1 MSRPRRSPEEVAES
15 RAASK
20 ARSRAR
26 ALAAGLRAN
35 GSPRTTGTPGRKP
48 LSPEQDAARKS
59 LRAVWAAADAAP
71 TAALLAAV
79 ADAEARARA
88 VGLTWTVRDD
98 GRRGEVLA
106 AA

>member
-35 GSPRTTGTPGRKP
+35 GSPRTEGKPGRKP
-48 LSPEQDAARKS
+48 LSPEQEAARKA
-59 LRAVWAAADAAP
+59 LRAVWKAADAAP
-71 TAALLAAV
+71 APALIAAV
-79 ADAEARARA
+79 ADAEVRARA

-106 AA
+106 AT